1 MEVIQVA
8 QQLNKTTKRLSK
20 STKEV
25 FKMAK
30 ERAETEREYRQALMQ
45 EIVKL
50 RNEGYPATLIADVA
64 RGRTA
69 DLKFKRDLS
78 MEMHRSALASIE
90 RSEEHTSEL
99 QSRGHLVCR
108 LHLEK
113 KKSMCSCRLK

>member
-1 MEVIQVA
+1 MPMEVIQVA
-8 QQLNKTTKRLSK
+8 QQLNQTTKRLSN

-30 ERAETEREYRQALMQ
+30 QRAETEREYRQALMQ
-45 EIVKL
+45 EIVRL

-90 RSEEHTSEL
+90 AL
-99 QSRGHLVCR
+99 QVEVQSWQSILRNLD
-108 LHLEK
+108 EI
-113 KKSMCSCRLK
+113 

>member
-45 EIVKL
+45 EIVRL

-78 MEMHRSALASIE
+78 MEMHRSDLASIE
-90 RSEEHTSEL
+90 DLQVEVRRL
-99 QSRGHLVCR
+99 QSSLSK
-108 LHLEK
+108 L
-113 KKSMCSCRLK
+113 